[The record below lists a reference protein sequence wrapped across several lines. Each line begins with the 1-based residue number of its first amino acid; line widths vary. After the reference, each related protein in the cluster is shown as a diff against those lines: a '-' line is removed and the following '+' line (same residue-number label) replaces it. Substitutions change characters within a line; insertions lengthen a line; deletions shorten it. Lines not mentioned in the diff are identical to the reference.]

1 MSRNRR
7 IALALL
13 APLLVLALAGC
24 PKQTT
29 VAEIK
34 NDPGRYRDKEV
45 ALRGDVTQA
54 FGALDKGAYELDDG
68 TGRIWVL
75 VEKTGVPR
83 QGARVEVV
91 GRVIAGATFL
101 GRDYGT
107 SLREKKHRT
116 V

>member
-7 IALALL
+7 LVLGLL

-29 VAEIK
+29 VADIK

-45 ALRGDVTQA
+45 ALRGKVTQA
-54 FGALDKGAYELDDG
+54 FGVLGQGAYELDDG

-75 VEKTGVPR
+75 VEEGGVPR
-83 QGARVEVV
+83 QGAEVETV

-107 SLREKKHRT
+107 SIREKKHRT

>member
-1 MSRNRR
+1 MSRTRK
-7 IALALL
+7 LALI
-13 APLLVLALAGC
+13 LLPVMVLALAGC

-29 VAEIK
+29 VAKIK
-34 NDPGRYRDKEV
+34 DDPSRYRDDEV
-45 ALRGDVTQA
+45 ALRGTVTQS

-75 VEKTGVPR
+75 VEDTGVPR

-107 SLREKKHRT
+107 SIREKKHRT
-116 V
+116 L

>member
-1 MSRNRR
+1 MRR
-7 IALALL
+7 TRRLALM
-13 APLLVLALAGC
+13 LLLPMVVLALAGC

-34 NDPGRYRDKEV
+34 QDPARYRDKEV
-45 ALRGDVTQA
+45 ALRGTVTQA
-54 FGALDKGAYELDDG
+54 FGALDQGVYELDDG

-83 QGARVEVV
+83 QGAKVEVV

-107 SLREKKHRT
+107 SIREKKHRT

>member
-1 MSRNRR
+1 MRRSRRL
-7 IALALL
+7 ALALL

-29 VAEIK
+29 IAKIK
-34 NDPGRYRDKEV
+34 DDPGRYRDKDV
-45 ALRGDVTQA
+45 ALRGTVTQA
-54 FGALDKGAYELDDG
+54 FGALGQGVYELDDG

-75 VEKTGVPR
+75 VEEGGVPR
-83 QGARVEVV
+83 QGAKVETA

-116 V
+116 I

>member
-7 IALALL
+7 IVLALL

-24 PKQTT
+24 PSQTT
-29 VAEIK
+29 IAKIK
-34 NDPGRYRDKEV
+34 EDPGRYRDKEV
-45 ALRGDVTQA
+45 ALRGKVTQA
-54 FGALDKGAYELDDG
+54 FGALGQGAYELDDG

-75 VEKTGVPR
+75 VEEGGVPR
-83 QGARVEVV
+83 QGAEVETV

-116 V
+116 L